1 MGVGRQS
8 CDEGRQHV
16 LFFYLSQSLRTRC
29 LFATAAKA
37 SALAR
42 YVLPQGLPSELRKL
56 VPQRLPWRT
65 TAAKAPVDRRLKAAR
80 RRASARRN
88 GRRCCP

>member
-1 MGVGRQS
+1 MGVERQN
-8 CDEGRQHV
+8 CV

-56 VPQRLPWRT
+56 VPQRLP
-65 TAAKAPVDRRLKAAR
+65 
-80 RRASARRN
+80 
-88 GRRCCP
+88 